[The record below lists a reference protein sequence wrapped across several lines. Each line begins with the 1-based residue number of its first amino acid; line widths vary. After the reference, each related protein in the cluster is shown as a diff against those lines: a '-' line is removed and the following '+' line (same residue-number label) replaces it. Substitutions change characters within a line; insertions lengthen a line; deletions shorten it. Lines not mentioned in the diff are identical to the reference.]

1 MKVLAEA
8 LKDTGYMKGHAGT
21 AGVKESHSV
30 TTIVT
35 TDAIRQALR
44 ILWGKGR
51 LLQSLKESAV
61 TERWGCSPMGSEHS

>member
-35 TDAIRQALR
+35 TDGIRQALR
-44 ILWGKGR
+44 ILWGER
-51 LLQSLKESAV
+51 EV
-61 TERWGCSPMGSEHS
+61 TSVT